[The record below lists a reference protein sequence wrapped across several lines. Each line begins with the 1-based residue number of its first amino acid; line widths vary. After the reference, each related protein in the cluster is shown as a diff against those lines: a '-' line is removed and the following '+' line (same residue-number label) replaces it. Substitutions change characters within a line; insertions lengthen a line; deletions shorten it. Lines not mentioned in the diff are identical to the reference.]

1 MPFIWNITLLFT
13 FNIRKVKIKKSC
25 YLRREHSYEENRC
38 HQLQPRS
45 TWNTATLVR
54 EAAKGAETQGA
65 EVTVIDLYKL
75 EKFTGCVSCFGCK
88 LPEHLGKCI
97 CKDGLAPVL
106 EEIRNADGLI
116 IGSPNYLG
124 DMTAGFR
131 ALFERLIFQSLTYKT
146 EFRSYNQKQI
156 PVLMIMT
163 SNASEDFYVQ
173 IGYDQMLQRYQG
185 SFNTFV
191 GPTKILISSDTL
203 QVRDYSRYDWTM
215 FNPEHKKERHEK
227 VFPEDKKKA
236 YALGEQMANGA
247 WE

>member
-1 MPFIWNITLLFT
+1 M
-13 FNIRKVKIKKSC
+13 KKIVAINCS
-25 YLRREHSYEENRC
+25 
-38 HQLQPRS
+38 PRS

-54 EAAKGAETQGA
+54 EAAKGAEEQGA
-65 EVTVIDLYKL
+65 EVAVIDLYKL
-75 EKFTGCVSCFGCK
+75 EKFTGCISCFGCK
-88 LPEHLGKCI
+88 LPDNLGKCI
-97 CKDGLAPVL
+97 CKDGLTSVL
-106 EEIRNADGLI
+106 EAIRNADGLI

-146 EFRSYNQKQI
+146 EFQSYNQKQI

-163 SNASEDFYVQ
+163 SNASEDFYTQ

-203 QVRDYSRYDWTM
+203 QVKDYSRYNWTM
-215 FNPEHKKERHEK
+215 FDPEHKKERHET

-236 YALGEQMANGA
+236 FDLGAQMVRGA
-247 WE
+247 WDI

>member
-1 MPFIWNITLLFT
+1 M
-13 FNIRKVKIKKSC
+13 KKIVAINCS
-25 YLRREHSYEENRC
+25 
-38 HQLQPRS
+38 PRA

-54 EAAKGAETQGA
+54 EAAKGAEKLGA
-65 EVTVIDLYKL
+65 EVEIIDLYKL
-75 EKFTGCVSCFGCK
+75 EKFTGCISCFGCK
-88 LPEHLGKCI
+88 LPDNLGKCI

-106 EEIRNADGLI
+106 EAIRNADGLI

-124 DMTAGFR
+124 DVTAGFR
-131 ALFERLIFQSLTYKT
+131 ALYERLIFQSLTYKT

-163 SNASEDFYVQ
+163 SNASKDFYAQ
-173 IGYDQMLQRYQG
+173 IGYDEMLKHYQG
-185 SFNTFV
+185 TLGTFV

-203 QVRDYSRYDWTM
+203 QIKDYSRYHWTM
-215 FNPEHKKERHEK
+215 FDPEHKKQHHET

-236 YALGEQMANGA
+236 FVLGEQMVSGI

>member
-1 MPFIWNITLLFT
+1 M
-13 FNIRKVKIKKSC
+13 KKIIAINCS
-25 YLRREHSYEENRC
+25 
-38 HQLQPRS
+38 PRF

-54 EAAKGAETQGA
+54 EAAKGAEEQGA

-88 LPEHLGKCI
+88 LPDNLGKCI

-106 EEIRNADGLI
+106 EQIRIADGLI

-124 DMTAGFR
+124 DVTAGFR

-146 EFRSYNQKQI
+146 EFRSYNQKKI

-163 SNASEDFYVQ
+163 SNASEDFYGQ
-173 IGYDQMLQRYQG
+173 IGYDTMLQRYQG
-185 SFNTFV
+185 SFSTFV

-203 QVRDYSRYDWTM
+203 QVKDYSRYNWTM
-215 FNPEHKKERHEK
+215 FDPEHKKERHET
-227 VFPEDKKKA
+227 VFPEDQKKA
-236 YALGEQMANGA
+236 FDLGMEMVATP
-247 WE
+247 W

>member
-1 MPFIWNITLLFT
+1 M
-13 FNIRKVKIKKSC
+13 KKIVAINCS
-25 YLRREHSYEENRC
+25 
-38 HQLQPRS
+38 PRS

-54 EAAKGAETQGA
+54 EVAKGAEAQGA
-65 EVTVIDLYKL
+65 EVTVIDLYKQ
-75 EKFTGCVSCFGCK
+75 EMFTGCVSCFGCK
-88 LPEHLGKCI
+88 LPDNLGKCI
-97 CKDGLAPVL
+97 CKDGLTSVL
-106 EEIRNADGLI
+106 EAIRNADGLI
-116 IGSPNYLG
+116 IGTPNYLG
-124 DMTAGFR
+124 DVTAGFR

-163 SNASEDFYVQ
+163 SNASEDFYAQ

-185 SFNTFV
+185 SFSTFV

-203 QVRDYSRYDWTM
+203 QVKDYSRYNWTM
-215 FNPEHKKERHEK
+215 FNPDAKKDRHEK

-236 YALGEQMANGA
+236 FALGEQMVSGT